1 MKEKDRKL
9 NVQPD
14 IPDLRDRIYNPTLI
28 GLETT
33 YNSQPFAD
41 PACQARIKD
50 QGETSACTGF
60 ALSEMIEGLVYHT
73 WNKNVQQSA
82 PPSVISPY
90 MLYYFARRYDEIP
103 GTDAGAGSTA
113 RGAMKA
119 WHKHGACKLELWP
132 KLDVSIRDDQR
143 AEWIADAFRTP
154 LGAYYRVDHTSI
166 PDIHAAINETG
177 FVYVTAQT
185 HAGWDEP
192 DPMGNIVFDNT
203 LPQQGGHAF
212 LLVGYDEE
220 GFWIQNSWGREWGKE
235 GFARLSY
242 RDWTANCMDSWVA
255 QLGVHVSVRAES
267 LACGLPFTPS
277 GARKSESA
285 SEPAPNLSSNASL
298 SAQQINPYII
308 NLTNNGNLSDS
319 GQFASKPED
328 LRDLLSF
335 YLPNALKA
343 WEIKDQQPIDVA
355 IYAHGGLTDENTAAN
370 TARWWVPSLFN
381 QRVFPIFL
389 MWETGFWDIL
399 GDIIADAFGDQA
411 RSGAAGAFWDKLGTK
426 LKNFWNERL
435 ENMASKP
442 GTAEWDEM
450 KDNARAAIANK
461 DGGLSLLARELEKP
475 EYAAVRR
482 RLRFH
487 LIGHSAGSI
496 VHSYLAPAL
505 VQANL
510 AVDGVYFLAPACRS
524 ELFRGNVLPLYD
536 KGKIASYT
544 QFHMT
549 DEVERRDNCGTIY
562 KQSLLYLVSNAF
574 EHKRETPILGMQK
587 FVAPI
592 VAEKPAKAAI
602 WDFIASPTSPTNPS
616 FRSNSTSHGGF
627 DDDPDTRAAVLTRIA
642 KRQEIGA
649 GAGARVKRPSRAR
662 KSAKGRKRP
671 GKK

>member
-1 MKEKDRKL
+1 MKDRKL

-14 IPDLRDRIYNPTLI
+14 IPDLRDRVYNPTLA

-41 PACQARIKD
+41 PASLARIKD

-73 WNKNVQQSA
+73 WNKNVQQS
-82 PPSVISPY
+82 PPPAVVSPF

-103 GTDAGAGSTA
+103 GNDAGAGSTA

-119 WHKHGACKLELWP
+119 WHKHGACKLDLWP
-132 KLDVSIRDDQR
+132 EMDITIK
-143 AEWIADAFRTP
+143 AEGADWIADAFRTP

-185 HAGWDEP
+185 HSGWDEP
-192 DPMGNIVFDNT
+192 QDGIIAFNNT
-203 LPQQGGHAF
+203 QPQQGGHAF
-212 LLVGYDEE
+212 LLVGYEE
-220 GFWIQNSWGREWGKE
+220 QGFWFQNSWGHTWGKE
-235 GFARLSY
+235 GYARLSY
-242 RDWTANCMDSWVA
+242 SDWTANCMDSWVA
-255 QLGVHVSVRAES
+255 QLGVHISVRAES
-267 LACGLPFTPS
+267 LACGLPYTPS
-277 GARKSESA
+277 VVKKSASA

-319 GQFASKPED
+319 GQFATKPED

-335 YLPNALKA
+335 YLPNALSA
-343 WEIKDQQPIDVA
+343 WKLTPQQPIDVA
-355 IYAHGGLTDENTAAN
+355 IYAHGGLTDESSAAN

-381 QRVFPIFL
+381 QRIFPVFL
-389 MWETGFWDIL
+389 MWETGFWE
-399 GDIIADAFGDQA
+399 IITDVIDDTIEKQA
-411 RSGAAGAFWDKLGTK
+411 KAGAAGGFWDKLRNK
-426 LKNFWNERL
+426 AENFWNERL
-435 ENMASKP
+435 ENLASKP
-442 GTAEWDEM
+442 GTLEWDQM
-450 KDNARAAIANK
+450 KDNAQAAIANK
-461 DGGLSLLARELEKP
+461 NGGLRQLARELQKP
-475 EYAAVRR
+475 DYNDIRR

-496 VHSYLAPAL
+496 VHSYLGPAL
-505 VQANL
+505 VEANL

-524 ELFRGNVLPLYD
+524 ELFRTNLLPLYA

-544 QFHMT
+544 QFQMT

-574 EHKRETPILGMQK
+574 EHKRETPILGMAK
-587 FVAPI
+587 FVGPI
-592 VAEKPAKAAI
+592 ASDKPAGAAV
-602 WDFIASPTSPTNPS
+602 WDFIASPTSPSNPAN
-616 FRSNSTSHGGF
+616 RSNSTSHGGF

-642 KRQEIGA
+642 KRQEASSSA
-649 GAGARVKRPSRAR
+649 GAKRAAAASKAR
-662 KSAKGRKRP
+662 KPAKTKKRA
-671 GKK
+671 GKR